1 MGVNGKVCVP
11 SFHPSYS
18 LITMNPWGTI
28 MKIKTTLFITL
39 LLISNAA
46 SADYPHNMG
55 AGVLRA
61 DCELLDRPSQVRCE
75 AFLMG
80 VADTVNAL
88 TFSGKLHKKYLCIP
102 EGVNE
107 IRLRQVFVEF
117 VAAENVRIT
126 DPAADVALGAFGQAF
141 SCN

>member
-1 MGVNGKVCVP
+1 
-11 SFHPSYS
+11 
-18 LITMNPWGTI
+18 
-28 MKIKTTLFITL
+28 MKFRATLFIGL
-39 LLISNAA
+39 LAVSSAA
-46 SADYPHNMG
+46 VADYPHNMN

-88 TFSGKLHKKYLCIP
+88 IFLKKLDKNYFCIP

-107 IRLRQVFVEF
+107 IQLRKAFVAY
-117 VAAENVRIT
+117 VAAENVKIT
-126 DPAADVALGAFGQAF
+126 DPAAEVALAAFGRAF
-141 SCN
+141 PCK

>member
-1 MGVNGKVCVP
+1 
-11 SFHPSYS
+11 
-18 LITMNPWGTI
+18 
-28 MKIKTTLFITL
+28 MKIRATLFITL
-39 LLISNAA
+39 LTILSTAG
-46 SADYPHNMG
+46 ADYPHNMN

-88 TFSGKLHKKYLCIP
+88 TFSGELDKKFFCAA

-107 IRLRQVFVEF
+107 IRLRQAFVEF
-117 VAAENVRIT
+117 VAAEYVKIN
-126 DPAADVALGAFGQAF
+126 DPAVDVALRAFARAF
-141 SCN
+141 PCK